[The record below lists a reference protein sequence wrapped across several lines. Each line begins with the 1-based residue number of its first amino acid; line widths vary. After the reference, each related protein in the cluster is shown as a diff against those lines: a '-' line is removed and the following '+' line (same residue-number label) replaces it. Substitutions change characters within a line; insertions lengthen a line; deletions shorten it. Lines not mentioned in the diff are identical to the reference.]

1 MHSNYTYLALGD
13 SYTIGE
19 GLPLPENFPYQTVYQ
34 LRQSGYNFFAP
45 EIIAKTG
52 WTTDELEEG
61 IKQCHLLPRYDFV
74 TLLIG
79 VNNQYRGRDVM
90 LYKMEFEELLK
101 KAIIF
106 SNNKPAHV
114 FLISIPDYSIMPFA
128 SQLDKEKIARE
139 IDVFNSIAKALSLQY
154 KTGYIDITPE
164 SRKAGDD
171 ATLVGGDGLHFS
183 GKEYKIWGGL
193 LCKRIAQQLK

>member
-19 GLPLPENFPYQTVYQ
+19 GLPIHESYPYQTVYQ

-61 IKQCHLLPRYDFV
+61 IKQCQLLPRYDFV

-101 KAIIF
+101 KAISF
-106 SNNKPAHV
+106 SNGKPAHV
-114 FLISIPDYSIMPFA
+114 FVISIPDYSVMPFSA
-128 SQLDKEKIARE
+128 QLDKEKIARD
-139 IDVFNSIAKALSLQY
+139 IDVFNNIGKALSVQY
-154 KTGYIDITPE
+154 KTGFIEITQE
-164 SRKAGDD
+164 SRKATEDR
-171 ATLVGGDGLHFS
+171 TLVAGDGLHLS
-183 GKEYKIWGGL
+183 GKEYKIWAGL
-193 LCKRIAQQLK
+193 ISKKIAQQLK

>member
-19 GLPLPENFPYQTVYQ
+19 GLPLHENYPYQTVYQ

-74 TLLIG
+74 SLLIG

-101 KAIIF
+101 KAIAF
-106 SNNKPAHV
+106 ANEKTAHV
-114 FLISIPDYSIMPFA
+114 LIISIPDYSVMPF
-128 SQLDKEKIARE
+128 SEQLNREKISRE
-139 IDVFNSIAKALSLQY
+139 IDVFNNIAKALSLQY
-154 KTGYIDITPE
+154 KTGFIDITQE
-164 SRKAGDD
+164 SKKAAQD
-171 ATLVGGDGLHFS
+171 ATLVAGDGLHLS
-183 GKEYKIWGGL
+183 GKEYKIWAGMVS
-193 LCKRIAQQLK
+193 KRIAQQLK

>member
-19 GLPLPENFPYQTVYQ
+19 GLPIHESYPYQTVYQ
-34 LRQSGYNFFAP
+34 LRKAGFNFSAP

-61 IKQCHLLPRYDFV
+61 IKQCQLLPRYDFV

-79 VNNQYRGRDVM
+79 VNNQYRARDIM

-101 KAIIF
+101 KAIAF
-106 SNNKPAHV
+106 SNGKPAHV
-114 FLISIPDYSIMPFA
+114 LVISIPDYSVMPFSA
-128 SQLDKEKIARE
+128 QLNKEKIAGE
-139 IDVFNSIAKALSLQY
+139 IDVFNNIGKALSVQY
-154 KTGYIDITPE
+154 KTGFIDVTTE
-164 SRKAGDD
+164 SRKAAKDV
-171 ATLVGGDGLHFS
+171 TLVANDGLHLS
-183 GKEYKIWGGL
+183 AKEYIIWADL
-193 LCKRIAQQLK
+193 ISKNIAQQLK